1 MNVVYIVGM
10 VVGTVMAGATA
21 LVLVKQ
27 QSLELWSFGFSA
39 LGVMLIGMSVWT
51 QFRIRISPE
60 GAEIEALRNQV
71 VETAQ
76 AVGVVVEELEA
87 AATALET
94 NRLQFNELARLLA
107 TRETLPAADVQR
119 LVEPQNQPPQV
130 DRSRLEGARINL
142 QRAAD
147 VRVVP

>member
-94 NRLQFNELARLLA
+94 NRSQFNELARLLA

-130 DRSRLEGARINL
+130 DCSRLEGARINL